1 MEIFEA
7 EDGFGP
13 KISIRAFQVAGTLS
27 VDGIAGPQTWS
38 ASITEVSEG
47 SELLHPPISRA

>member
-13 KISIRAFQVAGTLS
+13 KISIRAFQVAGKLS
-27 VDGIAGPQTWS
+27 VDGIAGPQTWN
-38 ASITEVSEG
+38 ALLTRSIRG
-47 SELLHPPISRA
+47 Q